1 MLNAISIN
9 YLQNLQKKW
18 IKNARIWNHL
28 PDRHLQNCS
37 SVLPVVVAQEG
48 HVGQEQLFHLKK
60 REVARV
66 WCYWQRQWERW
77 WWWWWSCR
85 ITNKTVVCLCI
96 RPNMRT
102 FDMKWRWIDGIP
114 LLFLIEDFLGC
125 VENIARWNSADN
137 GLMGQLILRH
147 LFPVWKLSSQKKVF
161 FALIVLNCV

>member
-1 MLNAISIN
+1 MPEYETTCQTDICKTVRRFSLLLLHRRVMSDRNN
-9 YLQNLQKKW
+9 FFTWRREKLQ
-18 IKNARIWNHL
+18 
-28 PDRHLQNCS
+28 
-37 SVLPVVVAQEG
+37 E
-48 HVGQEQLFHLKK
+48 
-60 REVARV
+60 